1 MKELLKELGF
11 KNTETGY
18 YHLNVYK
25 KEDETGGMIVYNDS
39 KLYIY
44 SGLSSED
51 DYAFSIRIEDTEEGR
66 DNLKKIVELLTK

>member
-1 MKELLKELGF
+1 MKDLLKELGF
-11 KNTETGY
+11 KKTGTNY
-18 YHLNVYK
+18 YQLDIYN

-51 DYAFSIRIEDTEEGR
+51 DYAFSIKLIDTNEDK
-66 DNLKKIVELLTK
+66 DKLKKIVELLTK